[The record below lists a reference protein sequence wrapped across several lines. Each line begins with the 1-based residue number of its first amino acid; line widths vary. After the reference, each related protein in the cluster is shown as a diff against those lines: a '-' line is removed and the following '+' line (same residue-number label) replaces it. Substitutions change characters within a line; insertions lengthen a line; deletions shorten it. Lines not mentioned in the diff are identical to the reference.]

1 MRTMPACYLHSF
13 INQLNQI
20 IMETTN
26 TNWAELLKDKS
37 IIVRHE
43 DVALFRDFLGSCGLV
58 PFCGADL
65 GENGR
70 VIYF

>member
-1 MRTMPACYLHSF
+1 
-13 INQLNQI
+13 
-20 IMETTN
+20 METTN

-37 IIVRHE
+37 IIIRHE
-43 DVALFRDFLGSCGLV
+43 DVALFRDFFGSCGLV
-58 PFCGADL
+58 PLCGADL